1 MTAKQLKNKGKSDD
15 YGASKI
21 TVLEGLEA
29 VRKRPGMYI
38 GNTAEIGLHHLVW
51 EVVDNSID
59 EAMAGYCNEISITLL
74 PDGMVRVSDN
84 GRGIPVEIHKQTGVS
99 ALETVL
105 TKLHA
110 GGKFGQG
117 AYKVS
122 GGLHGVGIS
131 VVNALSSYL
140 NIEVAQNGKL
150 YRQEYRIGKPLYKL
164 KSIGRA
170 TNTGTSVTFK
180 ADASIFSVT
189 EYAFDTILDRLRQ
202 HAYLTKA
209 VKIIASDDREGKGVP
224 YVFYFEGGIGS
235 FVRHLNRA
243 KEPKHDKVFYVEKE
257 AEKDMLVE
265 IALQYTDEYKE
276 NVYAFTNNILNPE
289 GGMHVVGFRTALTRT
304 LNTVAR
310 AKNFLKEKDE
320 NLSGED
326 VREGLTA
333 VISIKVPDPQFEGQ
347 TKSKL
352 GNVEARAAVDTILS
366 ESLAVFLEE
375 NPRAA
380 EGILGKC
387 ILASRARIA
396 ARTARESVL
405 RKGALEGMTL
415 PGKLADCASRDPKE
429 SELYLVEGDSAG
441 GCFSGETKVALA
453 DGRSLSFLE
462 IIDEYSR
469 GNQLFCYTIRADGTV
484 GIEKISNPRRTMQHA
499 AVIKIVLDSGEE
511 IVCTPDHRF
520 MLRGGA
526 YKKAGDITVNDSLMP
541 LKKKISV
548 IGGNI
553 TIAGYEMIFD
563 PKEYRWVFTHMRSD
577 EYNLGRGVYALYD
590 GDHRHHLDFNKRN
603 NNPANIRRISK
614 EQHLSL
620 HRTHAQKT
628 LGREDV
634 KQKIRILHQT
644 PGFRAR
650 ISKKMLAMRDLL
662 SSRAKKQWESKEY
675 KEFMK
680 KKYLSFYN
688 SNEAYREKL
697 LDRLLRGQREY
708 WSEQKNRDKQSAR
721 VSSYFTDHPEHRKS
735 HAARAIDQWKDTG
748 LRAWRSN
755 ETRKQWT
762 EEFRQNRK
770 ATYNET
776 YRHHSMKLL
785 RSLYDESRVVD
796 EERFERARKELKNKN
811 VLKFSTVLHRFFDG
825 DKNRLEE
832 AVSNFNHKIC
842 RIEYIVDRV
851 DVYDF
856 EVPGTHNF
864 ALASGVFVHNSA
876 KMGRDRHFQAI
887 LPLKGKILNVEKS
900 RLDKILDYDQIK
912 SLVIALGTNIGDQF
926 DIANLRYHRLI
937 LMTDADVD
945 GAHIRTLLLTLLYR
959 YLPALVTG
967 GHVYIAQPPLYSV
980 KRNKDLR
987 YAYSD
992 SELLKVQAE
1001 MQSEIKEKKK
1011 NTSVVKKKKS
1021 EDDESDDAQG
1031 TEEAGEAKLNIQRY
1045 KGLGEMNPEQLW
1057 ETTMNPQTRVM
1068 KQITIDDAQRADE
1081 MFSTL
1086 MGSDVE
1092 PRRHFIQVHAKSVR
1106 NIDI

>member
-1 MTAKQLKNKGKSDD
+1 MPPKQLKNKGKSDD

-38 GNTAEIGLHHLVW
+38 GNTAELGLHHLVW

-59 EAMAGYCNEISITLL
+59 EAMAGYCDEVSITLL
-74 PDGMVRVSDN
+74 PDGMVRVADN

-140 NIEVAQNGKL
+140 LIEVVQNGKL
-150 YRQEYRIGKPLYKL
+150 YRQEYKIGKPLYKL
-164 KSIGRA
+164 KCVGKAPGS
-170 TNTGTSVTFK
+170 GTTVTFK

-189 EYAFDTILDRLRQ
+189 DYDFATILDRLRQ

-209 VKIIASDDREGKGVP
+209 VKIIASDDREEQGTP

-243 KEPKHDKVFYVEKE
+243 AEPKHDKVFYIEKQ
-257 AEKDMLVE
+257 AEKDVMVE
-265 IALQYTDEYKE
+265 IALQYIDEYKE
-276 NVYAFTNNILNPE
+276 NLYAFTNNILNPE

-320 NLSGED
+320 NLTGED

-352 GNVEARAAVDTILS
+352 GNVEARAAVDTIFS
-366 ESLAVFLEE
+366 EALAIFLEE

-380 EGILGKC
+380 EAILGKC
-387 ILASRARIA
+387 VLASRARLA
-396 ARTARESVL
+396 ARSARESVL

-441 GCFSGETKVALA
+441 GCFSGDTKIALA
-453 DGRSLSFLE
+453 DGRSLSFIE
-462 IIDEYSR
+462 IINEYRR
-469 GNQLFCYTIRADGTV
+469 GGKLFCYTIRKNGTI
-484 GIEKISNPRRTMQHA
+484 GIERIINPRRTKQNA
-499 AVIKIVLDSGEE
+499 TVIKLTLDSGEQ
-511 IVCTPDHRF
+511 ITCTPDHRF
-520 MLRGGA
+520 MLRNGD
-526 YKKAGDITVNDSLMP
+526 YKMAKDLLAHDSLMP
-541 LKKKISV
+541 MRTTVSE
-548 IGGNI
+548 IGKRI
-553 TIAGYEMIFD
+553 TISGYEMIFD
-563 PKEYRWVFTHMRSD
+563 PKEYRWVFTHMRAD
-577 EYNLGRGVYALYD
+577 EYNLEHGVYSVSD
-590 GDHRHHLDFNKRN
+590 GAHRHHLDFNKRN
-603 NNPANIRRISK
+603 NAPSNLRRISK
-614 EQHLSL
+614 EEHLSV
-620 HRTHAQKT
+620 HRSNAQKT

-634 KQKIRILHQT
+634 KEKIRILHQS
-644 PGFRAR
+644 PAFREKIR
-650 ISKKMLAMRDLL
+650 EKMLSMRGIL
-662 SSRAKKQWESKEY
+662 SERAKKQWQSQEY
-675 KEFMK
+675 KDTMK
-680 KKYLSFYN
+680 KKYLAFYATN
-688 SNEAYREKL
+688 SAYREKL
-697 LDRLLRGQREY
+697 LARLSREQEKY
-708 WSEQKNRDKQSAR
+708 WSDQKNRDAQSIR
-721 VSSYFTDHPEHRKS
+721 VRSYFIDHPDHRNNHS
-735 HAARAIDQWKDTG
+735 RASIEQWSNSD
-748 LRAWRSN
+748 LLAWRSQRTK
-755 ETRKQWT
+755 EQWT
-762 EEFRQNRK
+762 DDFRLKRK
-770 ATYNET
+770 EAYSNT
-776 YRHHSMKLL
+776 YRHHSLSLL
-785 RSLYDESRVVD
+785 RALYEKTHTVSEDE
-796 EERFERARKELKNKN
+796 FECARKETCNKN
-811 VLKFSTVLHRFFDG
+811 VLKFSTILNRFFYG
-825 DKNRLEE
+825 DADKLRE
-832 AVSNFNHKIC
+832 AVENFNHKIVH
-842 RIEYIVDRV
+842 IEHLTERA
-851 DVYDF
+851 DVYDI
-856 EVPGTHNF
+856 EVPETHNF

-876 KMGRDRHFQAI
+876 KMGRNRHFQAI

-900 RLDKILDYDQIK
+900 RLDKILAYDQIK

-926 DIANLRYHRLI
+926 DINNLRYHRLI

-959 YLPALVTG
+959 YLPELVTG

-992 SELLKVQAE
+992 EELQKVQKE
-1001 MQSEIKEKKK
+1001 MQEEIKEKKK
-1011 NTSVVKKKKS
+1011 TAPPPKKAKAQEEGEAEES
-1021 EDDESDDAQG
+1021 EEG
-1031 TEEAGEAKLNIQRY
+1031 TEAKLNIQRY

-1057 ETTMNPQTRVM
+1057 DTTMNPQTRVM
-1068 KQITIDDAQRADE
+1068 KQITIEDAQRADE
-1081 MFSTL
+1081 MFSIL

-1092 PRRHFIQVHAKSVR
+1092 PRRHFIQVHAKSAK